1 MFDYGAYD
9 YDPIIPDRLTSP
21 FIHDQLIQ
29 KNKPISYK
37 FIPLDAYKCTKKSV
51 EFDA

>member
-9 YDPIIPDRLTSP
+9 NDLIIPARRSP

-29 KNKPISYK
+29 KYKPISYK
-37 FIPLDAYKCTKKSV
+37 FIPLDAYKCTKTSI
-51 EFDA
+51 EFDT